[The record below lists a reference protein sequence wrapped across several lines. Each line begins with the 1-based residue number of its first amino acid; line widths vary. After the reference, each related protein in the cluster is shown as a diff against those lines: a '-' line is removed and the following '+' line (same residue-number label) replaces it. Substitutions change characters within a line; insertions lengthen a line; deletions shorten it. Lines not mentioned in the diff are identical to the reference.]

1 MKYLMAIKK
10 LAFYILNFA
19 FLGLLVVACGGD
31 EAPEQM
37 NADVETMQSA
47 TVSLTEEQM
56 ELAGIELGKPQMRTI
71 ADYVE
76 CTGRV
81 EVPPYGLYSV
91 FSPTTGFIR
100 SAKYLPGDYVKKGAV
115 LTSITHPD
123 LVKLQREFLETQS
136 QLAFL
141 ENDVKR
147 KETLAATDAASQ
159 KAMEQARADLQMHQ
173 ARYKGLQAELN
184 LLGISTKSLEEQGNI
199 QSAIVLR
206 APVSGYITKV
216 NINNGK
222 LVSPS
227 DLLIEMVDNSHVHLE
242 LQVFAKDIMK
252 LKKGQPI
259 ECQLPGDTRTYPA
272 EVYLVGK
279 MIDEETKTTRVHGH
293 FEHEPVELL
302 PGTYVQAKVFMD
314 VTEVLTVPRSAVITE
329 GEEHFIFVK
338 RGDTFEKV
346 AVVTGRTDGDY
357 IEIEPLDL
365 GENELMAIKG
375 AYYINGSMRG
385 ED

>member
-1 MKYLMAIKK
+1 MKYLMSIKK

-19 FLGLLVVACGGD
+19 FLGLLTIACGGD

-37 NADVETMQSA
+37 DNSAETMDAA
-47 TVSLTEEQM
+47 TVSLTEAQM
-56 ELAGIELGKPQMRTI
+56 ELAGIELGKPQLRTI

-81 EVPPYGLYSV
+81 EVPPYSLYSV
-91 FSPTTGFIR
+91 FAPTTGFIR
-100 SAKYLPGDYVKKGAV
+100 SAKYLPGDYVKKGTV
-115 LTSITHPD
+115 LTSITHPN

-141 ENDVKR
+141 ANDVER
-147 KETLAATDAASQ
+147 KETLAASDAASK
-159 KAMEQARADLQMHQ
+159 KALEQARADLQLQQ
-173 ARYKGLQAELN
+173 ARYKGIGAELR
-184 LLGISTKSLEEQGNI
+184 LLGISTKMLEEQGDI

-206 APVSGYITKV
+206 APVSGYVTEV

-227 DLLIEMVDNSHVHLE
+227 DLLIEMVDNSHIHLE

-252 LKKGQPI
+252 LKKGQSI

-279 MIDEETKTTRVHGH
+279 MIDAATKTTRVHGH
-293 FEHEPVELL
+293 FENEPVDLL
-302 PGTYVQAKVFMD
+302 PGTYVQAKIFMD
-314 VTEVLTVPRSAVITE
+314 VTEVLTVPRSALITE
-329 GEEHFIFVK
+329 GDESFIFVQK
-338 RGDTFEKV
+338 GDTFEKV
-346 AVVTGRTDGDY
+346 SVVTGRTDGDF
-357 IEIEPLDL
+357 IEIEPLAL
-365 GENELMAIKG
+365 GENELVAIKG
-375 AYYINGSMRG
+375 AYYINGSMG
-385 ED
+385 DE